1 MMRLPKFKEKH
12 DWSKFDPIIK
22 SELEKGTPIKEIS
35 KIIGIPYTTVYNHI
49 VAKNFHRARK
59 HCDHINPERIVRL
72 YRNGMKLNDIAEACG
87 CSLSTINHISRKV
100 GCKRRYETPEL
111 DDILSLLE
119 QGLTFEQVSLNVG
132 KAHEYLFYRRK
143 IDPEF
148 KRLTD
153 EARTFGEALNKEI
166 AG

>member
-22 SELEKGTPIKEIS
+22 SELEKGAPIKEIS

-49 VAKNFHRARK
+49 VSKNFKRVRK
-59 HCDHINPERIVRL
+59 HCDHINLERIVRL

-87 CSLSTINHISRKV
+87 CSLSTINRISRNA
-100 GCKRRYETPEL
+100 GCERRYESSDL
-111 DDILSLLE
+111 DEILCLLE
-119 QGLTFEQVSLNVG
+119 QGLTFKQVSLKIG
-132 KAHEYLFYRRK
+132 KSINYIYYKRNK
-143 IDPEF
+143 DPEF

-153 EARTFGEALNKEI
+153 EARAFGKALNKEI

>member
-1 MMRLPKFKEKH
+1 MRLPKFKEKN

-35 KIIGIPYTTVYNHI
+35 KIIGIPYTTVYEYM
-49 VAKNFHRARK
+49 VSKNFKRVRK
-59 HCDHINPERIVRL
+59 YCDHINPERIVRL

-87 CSLSTINHISRKV
+87 CSLSTINRISRKA

-153 EARTFGEALNKEI
+153 EARAFGKALNKEI

>member
-49 VAKNFHRARK
+49 VSKNFKRVRK
-59 HCDHINPERIVRL
+59 HCDHINLERIVRL

-87 CSLSTINHISRKV
+87 CSLSTINRISRKV

-153 EARTFGEALNKEI
+153 EARAFGKALNKEI

>member
-1 MMRLPKFKEKH
+1 MMRLPRFKEKH
-12 DWSKFDPIIK
+12 DWDKFDPIVK
-22 SELEKGTPIKEIS
+22 AELEKGTTIMEIS

-49 VAKNFHRARK
+49 VYMNFLRTRK
-59 HCDHINPERIVRL
+59 YCDHIDPERIVRL

-87 CSLSTINHISRKV
+87 CSLSTINRISRKV

-111 DDILSLLE
+111 DDIPSLLE
-119 QGLTFEQVSLNVG
+119 QGLTFEQTSLNVG
-132 KAHEYLFYRRK
+132 RCMEYISYKRCR
-143 IDPEF
+143 DPEF

-153 EARTFGEALNKEI
+153 EARAFGKALNKEI

>member
-22 SELEKGTPIKEIS
+22 SELEKGAPIKEIS

-49 VAKNFHRARK
+49 VSKNFKRVRK
-59 HCDHINPERIVRL
+59 HCDHINLERIVRL

-87 CSLSTINHISRKV
+87 CSLSTINRISRKV

-153 EARTFGEALNKEI
+153 EARAFGKALNKEI

>member
-22 SELEKGTPIKEIS
+22 SELEKGAPIKEIS

-49 VAKNFHRARK
+49 VSKNFKRVRK
-59 HCDHINPERIVRL
+59 HCDHINLERIVRL

-87 CSLSTINHISRKV
+87 CSLSTINRISRKV
-100 GCKRRYETPEL
+100 GCKRRCETPEL

-153 EARTFGEALNKEI
+153 EARAFGKALNKEI

>member
-49 VAKNFHRARK
+49 VSKNFKRVRK

-87 CSLSTINHISRKV
+87 CSLSTINNISRKV

-119 QGLTFEQVSLNVG
+119 QGLTFEQVSLNIG
-132 KAHEYLFYRRK
+132 HRMEYISWKRGR
-143 IDPEF
+143 DTEF

-153 EARTFGEALNKEI
+153 EARAFGKALNKEL

>member
-1 MMRLPKFKEKH
+1 MRLPKLKEKH
-12 DWSKFDPIIK
+12 DWRNLDPTIK
-22 SELEKGTPIKEIS
+22 AELNKGVSIKEIS
-35 KIIGIPYTTVYNHI
+35 KIIGLPYTSVYNHI
-49 VAKNFHRARK
+49 VSKNFKRVRK
-59 HCDHINPERIVRL
+59 HCDHINPEIIVRL

-87 CSLSTINHISRKV
+87 CSLSTINHISRKA

-132 KAHEYLFYRRK
+132 RCMEYISYKRCR
-143 IDPEF
+143 DPEF

-153 EARTFGEALNKEI
+153 EAREFGKALNKEL

>member
-1 MMRLPKFKEKH
+1 MRLPKFKEKH

-35 KIIGIPYTTVYNHI
+35 KIIGIPYTTVYNHT

-59 HCDHINPERIVRL
+59 NCDHINPERIVRL

-87 CSLSTINHISRKV
+87 CSLSTINRISRKA

-153 EARTFGEALNKEI
+153 EARAFGKALNKEI

>member
-22 SELEKGTPIKEIS
+22 SELEKGIPIKDVS
-35 KIIGIPYTTVYNHI
+35 KTIGLSYTTVYNHI

-87 CSLSTINHISRKV
+87 CSLSTINRISRKV

-153 EARTFGEALNKEI
+153 EARAFGKALNKEI